1 MNEAVAKSKKKIG
14 YADVLV
20 SFLVI
25 GIIGLIIIPL
35 PATILDFL
43 IIVNLTIA
51 IHPVY
56 QNSF

>member
-43 IIVNLTIA
+43 IIVNLTEWGPC
-51 IHPVY
+51 H
-56 QNSF
+56 